1 MMASICSQQ
10 STAKSWHLRPIVV
23 SLVLS
28 GFLGVAGC
36 TKESLDPVQ
45 TVEWYKQH
53 EAERLAMATKCHN
66 NPGQL
71 EKSPNCINAITAV
84 NDMVMGR

>member
-1 MMASICSQQ
+1 MIASTCAPQR
-10 STAKSWHLRPIVV
+10 AANSWNLRPIVFGLAFSAV
-23 SLVLS
+23 IGLL
-28 GFLGVAGC
+28 GC

-53 EAERLAMATKCHN
+53 EAERMAALQKCMN

-71 EKSPNCINAITAV
+71 EKTANCVNARGAA
-84 NDMVMGR
+84 DALFRGQ

>member
-1 MMASICSQQ
+1 MTRTCSQRRVVIGW
-10 STAKSWHLRPIVV
+10 SLRPIVV
-23 SLVLS
+23 GLVLS
-28 GFLGVAGC
+28 GVLGVGGC
-36 TKESLDPVQ
+36 TKESLEPVQ

-71 EKSPNCINAITAV
+71 EKTPNCVNAITAV